1 MKAKI
6 LLAHLIFT
14 GFASITAFGQPT
26 SYYTAA
32 EISDS
37 GPFIAGELF
46 APSVPV
52 DPTTYF
58 NKDWLPGDI
67 FLCDGGIIRNKKIRY
82 NGLLDEL
89 FCLDNK
95 SNKIIKI
102 DKEQVS
108 RFHFKNIPGDTTVY
122 FNKIRVKRDIISDS
136 VEIFAQ
142 EIYTGK
148 LSLFIFHKYS
158 FERSELVSTA
168 GGALLKD
175 IYKEQ
180 PVYYLRYMNNNPE
193 GFKKLNVK
201 GLSSFIPGKEDQIK
215 QFFRQAKRK
224 EFKDKPELIQLC
236 QFLISIYN

>member
-6 LLAHLIFT
+6 LLAHFIFT
-14 GFASITAFGQPT
+14 GFASATAFSQPAT
-26 SYYTAA
+26 FNTNKDINY
-32 EISDS
+32 S
-37 GPFIAGELF
+37 GPFITGELF
-46 APSVPV
+46 ESSVPL
-52 DPTTYF
+52 DITTYF
-58 NKDWLPGDI
+58 NRDWLEGDI

-82 NGLLDEL
+82 NGLMDEL

-102 DKEQVS
+102 DKQQVS
-108 RFHFKNIPGDTTVY
+108 RFHFRNMPGDTTVY
-122 FNKIRVKRDIISDS
+122 FNKIMAKRDIISDS

-148 LSLFIFHKYS
+148 LSLFIFHKYL
-158 FERSELVSTA
+158 FERSELVSTDV
-168 GGALLKD
+168 GALLKD
-175 IYKEQ
+175 NYKEQ

-201 GLSSFIPGKEDQIK
+201 SLSSFIPGKEDQIK

>member
-1 MKAKI
+1 MNAKI
-6 LLAHLIFT
+6 LLAHFIFT
-14 GFASITAFGQPT
+14 GFASATAFSQPVTFNT
-26 SYYTAA
+26 SKD
-32 EISDS
+32 INDS
-37 GPFIAGELF
+37 GPFITGELF
-46 APSVPV
+46 APSVPI
-52 DPTTYF
+52 DITTYF
-58 NKDWLPGDI
+58 NRDWLQGVI
-67 FLCDGGIIRNKKIRY
+67 YLCDGGIIRNKKIRY

-89 FCLDNK
+89 FYLDNK
-95 SNKIIKI
+95 SNKTIKV

-108 RFHFKNIPGDTTVY
+108 RFHFKNMLADTAVY
-122 FNKIRVKRDIISDS
+122 FNKIRVKRDNISDS
-136 VEIFAQ
+136 GEIFAQ

-158 FERSELVSTA
+158 FVRSELVSTEA
-168 GGALLKD
+168 GALLKD

-201 GLSSFIPGKEDQIK
+201 NLSSFIPGKEDQIK